1 LIKRIVLIV
10 FIIFF
15 QISNLKAQSK
25 TVFEKLIS
33 DNGVTQSIIYAIAQD
48 KYGNIW
54 LATEEGVVRNDS
66 RDSYVYNKASGL
78 NDVIS
83 NRVLTIF
90 IDSKKRIW
98 IGTESGIYLYNA
110 LKDQFFPVTKS
121 NTNVP
126 LAINTITEDK
136 EGKIW
141 ISSINGIW
149 KCSSVNGRFTLNR
162 ILSETITSICTFNS
176 SMLYGY
182 KNGLYLLN
190 TLNNRTTKLESFPS
204 KKALM
209 TSIRKIG
216 GNIYIGTSN
225 GELIK
230 TSENLSNFEIVFSNS
245 KFNDFTLK
253 DIAFYNNNYYLAFDG
268 GGIVVLNAK
277 FQMVKHYFHNDDDSE
292 SISSDGVYDL
302 FADSQNI
309 LWIATYGGEVN
320 YINTKKKNFT
330 ILKHESKNPNSL
342 STSFCRSFLD
352 VGNNII
358 WFGTKN
364 GINIWN
370 RNTNTW
376 KYIKNIGNSSS
387 GEIILTMA
395 QDGNF
400 VWVGTFYSGL
410 FKINKQTLEVVH
422 YSNNESNE
430 RYIPLKKVFKVFK
443 DKQNNI
449 WVGGVNGNLS
459 QIKRNGEIK
468 VYPLNPIRD
477 ITQLKNGAIITVGK
491 NGVFKIDKNGSISE
505 IKKLKAQKGGL
516 EYVTINSVLE
526 TNDGNI
532 ILGTN
537 GSGVIIYNP
546 ITNSINTINSK
557 SNLPSDVVQG
567 IIETQPNEFWVST
580 TKGIAKL
587 VIAGTKKTILKYE
600 QIDGLSSTEFN
611 YNAYA
616 KLNSGEL
623 IFGGLDG
630 VTLFNPKAI
639 TPQKYLPKIVLEE
652 FSVFNEEVKPVSD
665 ILESSIN
672 ETPILNLKYSQNSIG
687 LKFIGVLHGYS
698 SKVKYSWI
706 LEGFDQDWTRP
717 SEKTRVNYTNL
728 SYGDYIFRVKA
739 TNSDGVWG
747 PEKTITINIARPWW
761 ASYFAFF
768 IYILLLAGLIYGVI
782 YIATLWESKR
792 SKEEQINTLNNIT
805 HEIKTPLSILIA
817 SLENDDAI
825 ANKTEI
831 KSTIDRLN
839 SLIKQML
846 NFHLVTS
853 KNDTPKE
860 ITKIKINE
868 YFSDLIKNFKPLL
881 NEKKLK
887 ITVNNNFRKE
897 LFYFE
902 KEDLDKIVFN
912 LISNAIKYSKDN
924 GEIII
929 DLSNNKKNQLVF
941 SITDNGIGIPKDQ
954 QKYIL
959 NNFYRARN
967 AVNSKYSG
975 TGLGLMIAKNLV
987 ERNNGK
993 ITFKSVENEGTSF
1006 KFTLTDQE
1014 TEYLALNLNQEDKK
1028 SLSFDVTELY
1038 KFHNNK
1044 ILIVEDNEIL
1054 RKNLVDLL
1062 ENYFLVYEA
1071 ENGKEGLEMSHQIF
1085 PNLIIS
1091 DYMLPV
1097 MDGVEM
1103 CNAIKDDI
1111 NLNHIPVFMMTALH
1125 SGVHKQKSIESG
1137 ITEYFEK
1144 PLDINILLAKIN
1156 NLFSWQEKLKEKY
1169 LHQGDIDN
1177 AEKFKSQKD
1186 SDFIEKLE
1194 LIILDK
1200 IKDENFTLQD
1210 ICNII
1215 GMSRTSLY
1223 MKLKSLIDLSPQDF
1237 IILTKLKYSKKL
1249 LVESNGN
1256 IKEVAYL
1263 SGFSNPKY
1271 FSTSFKKQ
1279 FGQTP
1284 SEFLNSL
1291 EKE

>member
-1 LIKRIVLIV
+1 MIKRIVLIV

-98 IGTESGIYLYNA
+98 IGTLSGIYKYNA
-110 LKDQFFPVTKS
+110 QQDAFFPITKNRTNSPIGVT
-121 NTNVP
+121 
-126 LAINTITEDK
+126 TITEDK
-136 EGKIW
+136 EGTIW
-141 ISSINGIW
+141 LSSSNGIW
-149 KCSSVNGRFTLNR
+149 KYSLVNGKFSLNK
-162 ILSETITSICTFNS
+162 ITSNEIASICTFNS
-176 SMLYGY
+176 SLLYGFE
-182 KNGLYLLN
+182 NNLYLLN
-190 TLNNRTTKLESFPS
+190 TLNNKTTKIKSFES
-204 KKALM
+204 KTTTI
-209 TSIRKIG
+209 TSIRKIKES
-216 GNIYIGTSN
+216 IFIGTSN
-225 GELIK
+225 GKLIK
-230 TSENLSNFEIVFSNS
+230 TSENLSDFETVFSNP
-245 KFNDFTLK
+245 KFNDFTVK
-253 DIAFYNNNYYLAFDG
+253 DILFYNNNYYLAFDG
-268 GGIVVLNAK
+268 GGIMVMNNK
-277 FQMVKHYFHNDDDSE
+277 FQSVKHYFHNDDDSE

-302 FADSQNI
+302 FVDNQNI

-320 YINTKKKNFT
+320 YINTVKKNFT
-330 ILKHESKNPNSL
+330 VIKHEAKNPNSL

-352 VGNNII
+352 VGNNTI

-370 RNTNTW
+370 RNSNTW
-376 KYIKNIGNSSS
+376 KHIKNIGNSST
-387 GEIILTMA
+387 GEIILSLTD
-395 QDGNF
+395 DGNY
-400 VWVGTFYSGL
+400 VWAGTFYSGL

-422 YSNNESNE
+422 YSVNEPKE

-449 WVGGVNGNLS
+449 WAGGINGNLA

-468 VYPLNPIRD
+468 VYPINPIRD
-477 ITQLKNGAIITVGK
+477 ITQLKNGDIITVGK
-491 NGVFKIDKNGSISE
+491 NGVFKITKNESISE
-505 IKKLKAQKGGL
+505 IKSLKSRKGGL

-526 TNDGNI
+526 SNQGEI
-532 ILGTN
+532 FLGTN
-537 GSGVIIYNP
+537 GSGIIIYNP
-546 ITNSINTINSK
+546 KTNKTTTINTK
-557 SNLPSDVVQG
+557 SNLPSDIVQG
-567 IIETQPNEFWVST
+567 IIESQPNEFWVST
-580 TKGIAKL
+580 TKGLAKL
-587 VIAGTKKTILKYE
+587 LVSGSKNTLIKYE

-611 YNAYA
+611 YSAYG

-630 VTLFNPKAI
+630 VTLFNPKSI
-639 TPQKYLPKIVLEE
+639 VPQKHVPKIVIEE
-652 FSVFNEEVKPVSD
+652 FSVFNEEVKPGSD
-665 ILESSIN
+665 ILESNIN
-672 ETPILNLKYSQNSIG
+672 ETQVLNLKYSQNSIG

-698 SKVKYSWI
+698 SKVKYSWK
-706 LEGFDQDWTRP
+706 LEGFDKDWTKP
-717 SEKTRVNYTNL
+717 SEKTRANYTNL

-739 TNSDGVWG
+739 TNSDGIWG
-747 PEKTITINIARPWW
+747 PDKVISITIARPWW

-768 IYILLLAGLIYGVI
+768 IYLLLLVGLIYGVI
-782 YIATLWESKR
+782 YIATLFESRR

-1006 KFTLTDQE
+1006 KFTLSDQE
-1014 TEYLALNLNQEDKK
+1014 TAYLALNLNQEDKK
-1028 SLSFDVTELY
+1028 SLSFDVSELY

>member
-1 LIKRIVLIV
+1 
-10 FIIFF
+10 
-15 QISNLKAQSK
+15 
-25 TVFEKLIS
+25 
-33 DNGVTQSIIYAIAQD
+33 
-48 KYGNIW
+48 
-54 LATEEGVVRNDS
+54 
-66 RDSYVYNKASGL
+66 
-78 NDVIS
+78 
-83 NRVLTIF
+83 
-90 IDSKKRIW
+90 
-98 IGTESGIYLYNA
+98 
-110 LKDQFFPVTKS
+110 
-121 NTNVP
+121 
-126 LAINTITEDK
+126 
-136 EGKIW
+136 
-141 ISSINGIW
+141 
-149 KCSSVNGRFTLNR
+149 
-162 ILSETITSICTFNS
+162 
-176 SMLYGY
+176 
-182 KNGLYLLN
+182 
-190 TLNNRTTKLESFPS
+190 
-204 KKALM
+204 
-209 TSIRKIG
+209 
-216 GNIYIGTSN
+216 
-225 GELIK
+225 
-230 TSENLSNFEIVFSNS
+230 
-245 KFNDFTLK
+245 
-253 DIAFYNNNYYLAFDG
+253 
-268 GGIVVLNAK
+268 
-277 FQMVKHYFHNDDDSE
+277 
-292 SISSDGVYDL
+292 
-302 FADSQNI
+302 
-309 LWIATYGGEVN
+309 
-320 YINTKKKNFT
+320 
-330 ILKHESKNPNSL
+330 
-342 STSFCRSFLD
+342 
-352 VGNNII
+352 
-358 WFGTKN
+358 
-364 GINIWN
+364 
-370 RNTNTW
+370 
-376 KYIKNIGNSSS
+376 
-387 GEIILTMA
+387 
-395 QDGNF
+395 
-400 VWVGTFYSGL
+400 
-410 FKINKQTLEVVH
+410 
-422 YSNNESNE
+422 
-430 RYIPLKKVFKVFK
+430 
-443 DKQNNI
+443 
-449 WVGGVNGNLS
+449 
-459 QIKRNGEIK
+459 
-468 VYPLNPIRD
+468 
-477 ITQLKNGAIITVGK
+477 
-491 NGVFKIDKNGSISE
+491 
-505 IKKLKAQKGGL
+505 
-516 EYVTINSVLE
+516 
-526 TNDGNI
+526 
-532 ILGTN
+532 
-537 GSGVIIYNP
+537 
-546 ITNSINTINSK
+546 
-557 SNLPSDVVQG
+557 
-567 IIETQPNEFWVST
+567 
-580 TKGIAKL
+580 
-587 VIAGTKKTILKYE
+587 
-600 QIDGLSSTEFN
+600 
-611 YNAYA
+611 
-616 KLNSGEL
+616 
-623 IFGGLDG
+623 
-630 VTLFNPKAI
+630 
-639 TPQKYLPKIVLEE
+639 
-652 FSVFNEEVKPVSD
+652 
-665 ILESSIN
+665 
-672 ETPILNLKYSQNSIG
+672 
-687 LKFIGVLHGYS
+687 
-698 SKVKYSWI
+698 
-706 LEGFDQDWTRP
+706 
-717 SEKTRVNYTNL
+717 
-728 SYGDYIFRVKA
+728 
-739 TNSDGVWG
+739 
-747 PEKTITINIARPWW
+747 
-761 ASYFAFF
+761 
-768 IYILLLAGLIYGVI
+768 
-782 YIATLWESKR
+782 
-792 SKEEQINTLNNIT
+792 
-805 HEIKTPLSILIA
+805 
-817 SLENDDAI
+817 
-825 ANKTEI
+825 
-831 KSTIDRLN
+831 
-839 SLIKQML
+839 
-846 NFHLVTS
+846 
-853 KNDTPKE
+853 
-860 ITKIKINE
+860 
-868 YFSDLIKNFKPLL
+868 L

-887 ITVNNNFRKE
+887 IIVNNNFRKE

-924 GEIII
+924 GEIVI

-1006 KFTLTDQE
+1006 KFTLSDQE

-1028 SLSFDVTELY
+1028 SVSFDVTELN

-1284 SEFLNSL
+1284 SEFLTSL